1 MTLEIV
7 PGALT
12 SPDPSIKNYT
22 PYAPAIGVTGYTDRW
37 RPALD
42 FAASAAGDAVFT
54 YLSPLMPDNILVG
67 DTTNHPMIIY
77 QSGVC
82 MVDCATPGA
91 QAALTDINRKFG
103 DVSLLAVWYEVHGA
117 ASHSI
122 LTIGGLRFSRAS
134 ASWGLSKMSG
144 AAGATLSISNDPA
157 AGGVAISARRYAAI
171 LTIPADGAAA
181 VTLKLIGA
189 GTAAVTKSV
198 VVTRGGAMDEQRRLR
213 FGKDSGGSANTG
225 PQFAEMVIWERMLT
239 KEEVDIVT
247 AYASDKY
254 NL

>member
-7 PGALT
+7 PGKLN
-12 SPDPSIKNYT
+12 SPDPSIKNYA

-42 FAASAAGDAVFT
+42 FAVSAVGDAVTT
-54 YLSPLMPDNILVG
+54 YPSPLMPDNILVG
-67 DTTNHPMIIY
+67 DTTNHPVIVE
-77 QSGVC
+77 QSGIR

-91 QAALTDINRKFG
+91 LAALTDINRKFG
-103 DVSLLAVWYEVHGA
+103 DVSLLAVWYEVHGS

-144 AAGATLSISNDPA
+144 AAGSTLSISNDPT

-171 LTIPADGAAA
+171 LTIPTDGAAS
-181 VTLKLIGA
+181 VTMQLIGA
-189 GTAAVTKSV
+189 GTAAITKSG
-198 VVTRGGAMDEQRRLR
+198 VVTRGGSMGEQRRLR
-213 FGKDSGGSANTG
+213 FGKDSGGSENTG
-225 PQFAEMVIWERMLT
+225 PQFAEMVIWERLLT
-239 KEEVDIVT
+239 TEEIAAVT
-247 AYASDKY
+247 AYATNKY
-254 NL
+254 AL

>member
-1 MTLEIV
+1 MTLEVV
-7 PGALT
+7 PGSLT
-12 SPDPSIKNYT
+12 SPDPSIKNYA

-42 FAASAAGDAVFT
+42 FAVSAVGDAVTT
-54 YLSPLMPDNILVG
+54 YPSPLMPDNILVG
-67 DTTNHPMIIY
+67 DTTNHPVIVE
-77 QSGVC
+77 QSGIR

-91 QAALTDINRKFG
+91 LAALTDINRKFG
-103 DVSLLAVWYEVHGA
+103 DVSLLAVWYEVHGS

-144 AAGATLSISNDPA
+144 AAGSTLSISNDPA

-171 LTIPADGAAA
+171 LTIPTDGAAA
-181 VTLKLIGA
+181 VTMQLIGA
-189 GTAAVTKSV
+189 GTAAVTKSG
-198 VVTRGGAMDEQRRLR
+198 VVTRGGSMDEQRRLR

-225 PQFAEMVIWERMLT
+225 PQFAEMVIWERLLT
-239 KEEVDIVT
+239 MEEIS
-247 AYASDKY
+247 AAAHYASDKY
-254 NL
+254 SL

>member
-7 PGALT
+7 PGSLT
-12 SPDPSIKNYT
+12 SPDPSIKNYA

-42 FAASAAGDAVFT
+42 FADGAAGDVVVT
-54 YLSPLMPDNILVG
+54 YPSPLVPDNVLAG
-67 DTTNHPMIIY
+67 DTTNKPVIVD
-77 QSGVC
+77 QSGIR

-91 QAALTDINRKFG
+91 LAALTDINRKFG
-103 DVSLLAVWYEVHGA
+103 DVSLLAVWYEVHGS

-144 AAGATLSISNDPA
+144 AAGSTLSISNDPA

-171 LTIPADGAAA
+171 LTIPTDGAAA
-181 VTLKLIGA
+181 VTIQLIGA
-189 GTAAVTKSV
+189 GTAAVTKSGV
-198 VVTRGGAMDEQRRLR
+198 VKRGGSAEEQRRLR
-213 FGKDSGGSANTG
+213 FGKDSGGSSNTG
-225 PQFAEMVIWERMLT
+225 PQFAEMVIWERLLT
-239 KEEVDIVT
+239 TEEIS
-247 AYASDKY
+247 AAAHYASGKY
-254 NL
+254 SL

>member
-7 PGALT
+7 PGSLT
-12 SPDPSIKNYT
+12 SPDPSIKNYA

-42 FAASAAGDAVFT
+42 FAVSAVGDAVTT
-54 YLSPLMPDNILVG
+54 YPSPLMPDNILVG
-67 DTTNHPMIIY
+67 DTTNHPVIVE
-77 QSGVC
+77 QSGIR

-91 QAALTDINRKFG
+91 LAALTDINRKFG
-103 DVSLLAVWYEVHGA
+103 DVSLLAVWYEVHGS

-144 AAGATLSISNDPA
+144 AAGSTLSISNDPA

-171 LTIPADGAAA
+171 LTIPTDGAAA
-181 VTLKLIGA
+181 VTMQLIGA
-189 GTAAVTKSV
+189 GTAAVTKSG
-198 VVTRGGAMDEQRRLR
+198 VVTRGGSMDEQRRLR

-225 PQFAEMVIWERMLT
+225 PQFAEMVIWERLLT
-239 KEEVDIVT
+239 MEEIS
-247 AYASDKY
+247 AAAHYASDKY
-254 NL
+254 SL

>member
-7 PGALT
+7 PGSLT
-12 SPDPSIKNYT
+12 SPDPSIKNYA

-42 FAASAAGDAVFT
+42 FAVSAVGDAVTT
-54 YLSPLMPDNILVG
+54 YHSPLMPDNILVG
-67 DTTNHPMIIY
+67 DTTNHPVIVE
-77 QSGVC
+77 QSGIR

-91 QAALTDINRKFG
+91 LAALTDINRKFG
-103 DVSLLAVWYEVHGA
+103 DISLLAVWYEVHGS

-144 AAGATLSISNDPA
+144 AAGSTLSISNDPA

-171 LTIPADGAAA
+171 LTIPTDGAAA
-181 VTLKLIGA
+181 VTMQLIGA
-189 GTAAVTKSV
+189 GTAAVTKSG
-198 VVTRGGAMDEQRRLR
+198 VVTRGGSMDEQRRLR

-225 PQFAEMVIWERMLT
+225 PQFAEMVIWERLLT
-239 KEEVDIVT
+239 MEEIS
-247 AYASDKY
+247 AAAHYASDKY
-254 NL
+254 SL

>member
-7 PGALT
+7 PGSLT
-12 SPDPSIKNYT
+12 SPDPSIKNYA

-42 FAASAAGDAVFT
+42 FAVSAVGDAVTT
-54 YLSPLMPDNILVG
+54 YPSPLMPDNILVG
-67 DTTNHPMIIY
+67 DTTNHPVIVE
-77 QSGVC
+77 QSGIR

-91 QAALTDINRKFG
+91 LAALTDINRKFG
-103 DVSLLAVWYEVHGA
+103 DVSLLAVWYEVHGS

-144 AAGATLSISNDPA
+144 AAGSTLSISNDPA

-171 LTIPADGAAA
+171 LTIPTDGAAA
-181 VTLKLIGA
+181 VTMQLIGA
-189 GTAAVTKSV
+189 GTAAVTKSG
-198 VVTRGGAMDEQRRLR
+198 VVTRGGSMDEQRRLR
-213 FGKDSGGSANTG
+213 FGKDSGGSAKTG
-225 PQFAEMVIWERMLT
+225 PQFAEMVIWERLLT
-239 KEEVDIVT
+239 MEEIS
-247 AYASDKY
+247 AAAHYASDKY
-254 NL
+254 SL

>member
-1 MTLEIV
+1 MTLEVV
-7 PGALT
+7 PGSLT
-12 SPDPSIKNYT
+12 SPDPSIKNYA

-42 FAASAAGDAVFT
+42 FAASAAGDAVTT
-54 YLSPLMPDNILVG
+54 YPSPLMPDNILAG
-67 DTTNHPMIIY
+67 NTTNHPVIVD
-77 QSGVC
+77 QSGIR

-91 QAALTDINRKFG
+91 LAALTDINRKFG
-103 DVSLLAVWYEVHGA
+103 DVSLLAVWYEVHGS

-181 VTLKLIGA
+181 VKLRLIGA
-189 GTAAVTKSV
+189 GTAAVTKSG
-198 VVTRGGAMDEQRRLR
+198 VVTRGGSMDEQRRLR

-225 PQFAEMVIWERMLT
+225 PQFAEMVIWERLLT
-239 KEEVDIVT
+239 MEEIS
-247 AYASDKY
+247 AAANYASEMY
-254 NL
+254 TL

>member
-7 PGALT
+7 PGTLT
-12 SPDPSIKNYT
+12 SPDPSIKNYA

-42 FAASAAGDAVFT
+42 FAASVAGDAVST
-54 YLSPLMPDNILVG
+54 YPSPLMPDNILAG
-67 DTTNHPMIIY
+67 DTTNQPVIVD
-77 QSGVC
+77 QSGIR

-91 QAALTDINRKFG
+91 LAALTDINRKFG
-103 DVSLLAVWYEVHGA
+103 DVSLLAVWYEVHGS

-122 LTIGGLRFSRAS
+122 LTIGGLRFSRAG

-144 AAGATLSISNDPA
+144 AAGSTLSISNDPA

-181 VTLKLIGA
+181 VTMQLIGA
-189 GTAAVTKSV
+189 GTAAVTKSGV
-198 VVTRGGAMDEQRRLR
+198 VRRGGSMNEQRRLR
-213 FGKDSGGSANTG
+213 FGKDSGGSPNTG
-225 PQFAEMVIWERMLT
+225 PQFAEMVIWERLLT
-239 KEEVDIVT
+239 TDEINSV
-247 AYASDKY
+247 ANYASDKY
-254 NL
+254 SL

>member
-7 PGALT
+7 PGSLT
-12 SPDPSIKNYT
+12 SPDPSIKNYA

-42 FAASAAGDAVFT
+42 FAVSAVGDAVTT
-54 YLSPLMPDNILVG
+54 YPSPLMPDNILVG
-67 DTTNHPMIIY
+67 DTTNHPVIVE
-77 QSGVC
+77 QSGIR

-91 QAALTDINRKFG
+91 LAALTDINRKFG
-103 DVSLLAVWYEVHGA
+103 DVSLLAVWYEVHGS

-144 AAGATLSISNDPA
+144 AAGSTLSISNDPA

-171 LTIPADGAAA
+171 LTIPTDGAAA
-181 VTLKLIGA
+181 VTMQLIGA
-189 GTAAVTKSV
+189 GTAAVTKSG
-198 VVTRGGAMDEQRRLR
+198 VVTRGGSMDEQRRLR

-225 PQFAEMVIWERMLT
+225 PQFAEMVIWERLLT
-239 KEEVDIVT
+239 MEEISD
-247 AYASDKY
+247 AAHYASDKY
-254 NL
+254 SL

>member
-7 PGALT
+7 PGTLT
-12 SPDPSIKNYT
+12 SPDPSIKNYA

-42 FAASAAGDAVFT
+42 FAASVAGDAVST
-54 YLSPLMPDNILVG
+54 YPSPLMPDNILAG
-67 DTTNHPMIIY
+67 DTTNQPVIVD
-77 QSGVC
+77 QSGIR

-91 QAALTDINRKFG
+91 LAALTDINRKFG
-103 DVSLLAVWYEVHGA
+103 DVSLLAVWYEVHGS

-144 AAGATLSISNDPA
+144 AAGSTLSISNNPA

-181 VTLKLIGA
+181 VTMQLIGA
-189 GTAAVTKSV
+189 GTAAVTKSG
-198 VVTRGGAMDEQRRLR
+198 VVTRGGSMDEQRRLR
-213 FGKDSGGSANTG
+213 FGKDSGGSADTG
-225 PQFAEMVIWERMLT
+225 PQFAEMVIWERILT
-239 KEEVDIVT
+239 AGEIASVT
-247 AYASDKY
+247 SYAISTY
-254 NL
+254 TL

>member
-7 PGALT
+7 PGSLT
-12 SPDPSIKNYT
+12 SPDPSIKNYA

-42 FAASAAGDAVFT
+42 FASSSVGDAVTT
-54 YLSPLMPDNILVG
+54 YPSPLMPDNILAG
-67 DTTNHPMIIY
+67 DTTNHPVIVD
-77 QSGVC
+77 QSGIRL
-82 MVDCATPGA
+82 VDCATPGA
-91 QAALTDINRKFG
+91 LAALTDINRKFG
-103 DVSLLAVWYEVHGA
+103 DVSLLAVWYEVHGS

-181 VTLKLIGA
+181 VTLRLIGA
-189 GTAAVTKSV
+189 GTAAVTKSG
-198 VVTRGGAMDEQRRLR
+198 VVTRGGSMDEQRRLR
-213 FGKDSGGSANTG
+213 FGKDTGGSANTG
-225 PQFAEMVIWERMLT
+225 PQFAEMVIWDRLLT
-239 KEEVDIVT
+239 TDEISTVS
-247 AYASDKY
+247 AYSAGSY
-254 NL
+254 IL

>member
-1 MTLEIV
+1 MTLEVV
-7 PGALT
+7 PGSLT
-12 SPDPSIKNYT
+12 SPDPSIKNYA

-42 FAASAAGDAVFT
+42 FAGRAVGDAVTT
-54 YLSPLMPDNILVG
+54 YPSPLMPDNILAG
-67 DTTNHPMIIY
+67 DTTNHPVIVD
-77 QSGVC
+77 QSGIR

-91 QAALTDINRKFG
+91 LTALTDINRKFG
-103 DVSLLAVWYEVHGA
+103 DVSLLAVWYEVHGS

-134 ASWGLSKMSG
+134 VSWGLSKMSG

-181 VTLKLIGA
+181 VTMQLVGA
-189 GTAAVTKSV
+189 GTAAVTKSG
-198 VVTRGGAMDEQRRLR
+198 VVTRGGSMDEQRRLR
-213 FGKDSGGSANTG
+213 FGKDTGGSTNTG
-225 PQFAEMVIWERMLT
+225 PQFAEMVIWERLLT
-239 KEEVDIVT
+239 AEEVAAVA
-247 AYASDKY
+247 AYAADKY
-254 NL
+254 TL

>member
-7 PGALT
+7 PGTLT
-12 SPDPSIKNYT
+12 SPDPSIKNYA

-42 FAASAAGDAVFT
+42 FAASTAGDVVST
-54 YLSPLMPDNILVG
+54 YPSPLMPDNVLAG
-67 DTTNHPMIIY
+67 NTTNHPVIVD
-77 QSGVC
+77 QSGIR

-91 QAALTDINRKFG
+91 LAALTDINRKFG
-103 DVSLLAVWYEVHGA
+103 DVSLLAVWYEIHGS

-144 AAGATLSISNDPA
+144 AAGSTLSISNDPA

-171 LTIPADGAAA
+171 LTIPADSAAA
-181 VTLKLIGA
+181 VTLRLIGA
-189 GTAAVTKSV
+189 GSSGVSV
-198 VVTRGGAMDEQRRLR
+198 SGIITRGGSADEQRRLR
-213 FGKDSGGSANTG
+213 FGKDSGGSSNTG
-225 PQFAEMVIWERMLT
+225 PQFAEMVIWERLLT
-239 KEEVDIVT
+239 AEEVAAVA
-247 AYASDKY
+247 AYAADKY
-254 NL
+254 TL

>member
-7 PGALT
+7 PGSLT
-12 SPDPSIKNYT
+12 SPDPSIKNYA

-42 FAASAAGDAVFT
+42 FADGAAGDVVVT
-54 YLSPLMPDNILVG
+54 YPSPLVPDNVLAG
-67 DTTNHPMIIY
+67 DTTNKPVIVD
-77 QSGVC
+77 QSGIR

-91 QAALTDINRKFG
+91 LAALTDINRKFG
-103 DVSLLAVWYEVHGA
+103 DVSLLAVWYEVHGS

-144 AAGATLSISNDPA
+144 AAGSTLSISNDPA

-171 LTIPADGAAA
+171 LTIPTDGAAA
-181 VTLKLIGA
+181 VTMQLIGA
-189 GTAAVTKSV
+189 GTAAVTKSG
-198 VVTRGGAMDEQRRLR
+198 VVTRGGSMDEQRRLR

-225 PQFAEMVIWERMLT
+225 PQFAEMVIWERLLT
-239 KEEVDIVT
+239 MEEIS
-247 AYASDKY
+247 AAAHYASDKY
-254 NL
+254 SL